1 MGPRDKPEDDD
12 EWVAPESATM
22 PAMILAVLQA
32 RMSSTRLPGK
42 VMADLAGAPMILRQI
57 ERLRRSRR
65 LDRIVAAT
73 SIDPSDD
80 GFAAMLALHGIPVHR
95 GPLDDVLA
103 RFEGALAAHP
113 AEILVRL
120 TADCPLADPEVIDA
134 TVALLAERGLDYA
147 ANTPAHRTYPKGLD
161 VEVMRAD
168 CLLRA
173 AREAI
178 DPYEREHVTPY
189 LYRHPELF
197 AQDFIS
203 QEADE
208 GEVRWTVDRPDDLAF
223 VREVY
228 AALYPGDP
236 DFTSDDVR
244 AFVRGRPDLAM
255 LGGDRRI

>member
-1 MGPRDKPEDDD
+1 
-12 EWVAPESATM
+12 
-22 PAMILAVLQA
+22 MILAVLQA

-42 VMADLAGAPMILRQI
+42 VMADVAGAPMILRQI
-57 ERLRRSRR
+57 ERLGRSRR
-65 LDRIVAAT
+65 LDRILVAT
-73 SIDPSDD
+73 STDPSDD
-80 GFAAMLALHGIPVHR
+80 GLAAMLALHDIPVHR

-103 RFEGALAAHP
+103 RYEGALAAHP

-120 TADCPLADPEVIDA
+120 TADCPLADPEAVDA
-134 TVALLAERGLDYA
+134 TIDLLLSRGLDYA

-168 CLLRA
+168 ALLRA
-173 AREAI
+173 AREAT

-203 QEADE
+203 QDRDE

-228 AALYPGDP
+228 GALYPGMP
-236 DFTSDDVR
+236 DFGSEDVR
-244 AFVRGRPDLAM
+244 AFVRARPDLHR

>member
-1 MGPRDKPEDDD
+1 MAGM
-12 EWVAPESATM
+12 T
-22 PAMILAVLQA
+22 LAVLQA

-42 VMADLAGAPMILRQI
+42 VMADVAGGPMILRQI
-57 ERLRRSRR
+57 ERLRRCRR
-65 LDRIVAAT
+65 LDGVLVAT
-73 SIDPSDD
+73 STDPSDD
-80 GFAAMLALHGIPVHR
+80 GLAAMLVLHDVPVHR

-103 RFEGALAAHP
+103 RYEGALKAHP
-113 AEILVRL
+113 AEIVARL
-120 TADCPLADPEVIDA
+120 TADCPLADPTVIDA
-134 TVALLAERGLDYA
+134 VVDRLVDGKLDYA

-173 AREAI
+173 AREAK

-189 LYRHPELF
+189 LYRHPEMF

-203 QEADE
+203 QTADE
-208 GEVRWTVDRPDDLAF
+208 GEGRWTVDRPDDLEF

-228 AALYPGDP
+228 AALYPSDP

-244 AFVRGRPDLAM
+244 AFVHGRPDLAR